1 MNARL
6 LAAFLCLTTLGTG
19 CIIVDGDGGGD
30 TGTLSDVTFLWT
42 FGADGRCVDVPNV
55 KSIRLTIPGETLDSN
70 GNYACNTAGVDGI
83 TLRRFRNGT
92 YNYTLN
98 AIDAYNQV
106 VYTTSGSFTVNGT
119 SRQVRVDLTP
129 DGKTYAYVSWYF
141 PAKGSFSR
149 PTCAQANVTSMK
161 ASIDNGEWVTVDCTQ
176 GQTGMG
182 IATPYLNPG
191 QHSLQ
196 LIAYGYDSLGR
207 NNMPLYNLY
216 GTFTTQRGEPVSA
229 QFGFFAVGGISVR
242 WDFWDGSNYRD
253 CAQTGVTQVV
263 WNLLDVATNTLVF
276 GDAGE
281 SHACG
286 AAPVVNQ
293 FLKPGDYKVFIRGYV
308 GSTKSYTNEASPTV
322 YTVKA
327 FEQKTRNDASTT
339 VVMSKL

>member
-19 CIIVDGDGGGD
+19 CIIVDGGGD
-30 TGTLSDVTFLWT
+30 SGPGNDVTFLWT

-83 TLRRFRNGT
+83 TLRNFRSGT
-92 YNYTLN
+92 YNYTIN

-106 VYTTSGSFTVNGT
+106 VYASSGSFTVSGA
-119 SRQVRVDLTP
+119 SKQVRVDLTP
-129 DGKTYAYVSWYF
+129 DGMTYAYVSWYF

-161 ASIDNGEWVTVDCTQ
+161 AQIDNGELVSVDCTE

-182 IATPYLNPG
+182 IATPYLTPG
-191 QHSLQ
+191 QHTLR
-196 LIAYGYDSLGR
+196 LVAYGYDSAGR

-229 QFGFFAVGGISVR
+229 QFGFFAVGGISLS
-242 WDFWDGSNYRD
+242 WDFKDTVQNRTYS
-253 CAQTGVTQVV
+253 CAESGVTKVIIH
-263 WNLLDVATNTLVF
+263 LLDLSTNTYVF
-276 GDAGE
+276 GNTGE
-281 SHACG
+281 SFDCG
-286 AAPVVNQ
+286 EAPAVNQ
-293 FLKPGDYKVFIRGYV
+293 FMKPGDYKVYAYGMN
-308 GSTKSYTNEASPTV
+308 GNTKIFSNEGAPPTV
-322 YTVKA
+322 TVRA
-327 FEQKTRNDASTT
+327 FVQKTEGDASTPL
-339 VVMSKL
+339 VLSRP